1 MRFEEQVHWSEGLFI
16 QPQHL
21 QQMQASL
28 TSLARVQRKISVPFD
43 YGFYD
48 LELDPEALITRR
60 VVIKRFSA
68 VMPDGTEI
76 SMPGNCN
83 VETLELTMENSGQTE
98 VNVYLTV
105 PIRSTIGANLVSENK
120 SNGRYIL
127 KENLVVDENTGEN
140 EIPLISRN
148 INAFLLTDVK
158 NATDCSYIQLCK
170 LRWVSIN
177 AGQPSL
183 QIVNDYMPPF
193 VSLSQDCPLLKIASE
208 LIFQLKAVKNSILDQ
223 FDTDIFDPN
232 NLSGA
237 KLLQLAT
244 LRIVTLYSNRFDS
257 ELVPGRITTYTL
269 YLELVSLLSELESLT
284 PSSMY
289 KPIPIYDHDNLK
301 PVIESLLKRI
311 RDILLRGG
319 VSSALAFEFFEKN
332 SVLQLDDLD
341 ERIFEAKELFLA
353 VQFTGN
359 LRDRVNDIEIGD
371 NFRLI
376 DKKSLSDRIRGVK
389 LLEIRNPPQYL
400 PNIAHTLWFKL
411 DCDSS
416 ERIWKYIKEEKNMA
430 IDCAGALFPNLTA
443 TLYVG
448 VDTH

>member
-1 MRFEEQVHWSEGLFI
+1 MQM
-16 QPQHL
+16 QHL

-28 TSLARVQRKISVPFD
+28 ISLARVQRKISVPFD

-257 ELVPGRITTYTL
+257 ELVPGRISTYTL

-341 ERIFEAKELFLA
+341 ERIFEAKDLFLA

>member
-1 MRFEEQVHWSEGLFI
+1 
-16 QPQHL
+16 
-21 QQMQASL
+21 
-28 TSLARVQRKISVPFD
+28 
-43 YGFYD
+43 
-48 LELDPEALITRR
+48 
-60 VVIKRFSA
+60 
-68 VMPDGTEI
+68 MPDGTEI

>member
-28 TSLARVQRKISVPFD
+28 ISLARVQRKISVPFD

-289 KPIPIYDHDNLK
+289 KPIPIYDHDNLN

>member
-1 MRFEEQVHWSEGLFI
+1 MRFDGQVHWSEGLFI

-21 QQMQASL
+21 QQMQININSL
-28 TSLARVQRKISVPFD
+28 IRAQRKFSVPFD

-48 LELDPEALITRR
+48 LELDPEALTTRR

-83 VETLELTMENSGQTE
+83 VETLELSMENSGQTE
-98 VNVYLTV
+98 VDVYLAV
-105 PIRSTIGANLVSENK
+105 PVHSATESNLKTESK
-120 SNGRYIL
+120 LNGRYTL

-140 EIPLISRN
+140 EIPLISKD

-158 NATDCSYIQLCK
+158 NVTDCSYIQLCR

-183 QIVNDYMPPF
+183 QIINDYMPPF
-193 VSLSQDCPLLKIASE
+193 VALTQDCPLLKPSSE

-223 FDTDIFDPN
+223 FDSDIFDPN
-232 NLSGA
+232 NLTGA
-237 KLLQLAT
+237 KLLQILM
-244 LRIVTLYSNRFDS
+244 LRIVSLYANRLDT
-257 ELVPGRITTYTL
+257 ELVPGRISTFTL
-269 YLELVSLLSELESLT
+269 YTELISLLAELEALT
-284 PSSMY
+284 PSTQY
-289 KPIPIYDHDNLK
+289 QPVPIYDHDNLR
-301 PVIESLLKRI
+301 PVIESLLKRL

-332 SVLQLDDLD
+332 NVLQLDELD
-341 ERIFEAKELFLA
+341 ERIFEAKDLFLA

-359 LRDRVNDIEIGD
+359 LRDRIADIEIGD

-416 ERIWKYIKEEKNMA
+416 ERIWKYIREEKNMA
-430 IDCAGALFPNLTA
+430 IDCANDLFPNLTA

>member
-28 TSLARVQRKISVPFD
+28 TSLARVQRKLFVPFD

-105 PIRSTIGANLVSENK
+105 PIRSTVGSNLKSDSK
-120 SNGRYIL
+120 SNGRYTL

-148 INAFLLTDVK
+148 FNAFLLTDVK

-183 QIVNDYMPPF
+183 QIVSDYMPPF

-257 ELVPGRITTYTL
+257 ELVPSRISTYTL

-301 PVIESLLKRI
+301 PVIEALLKRI

-341 ERIFEAKELFLA
+341 ERIFEAKDLFLA

-430 IDCAGALFPNLTA
+430 IDCAGDLFPNLTA

>member
-28 TSLARVQRKISVPFD
+28 ISLARVQRKISVPFD

-269 YLELVSLLSELESLT
+269 YLELVSLLSELESLS

>member
-28 TSLARVQRKISVPFD
+28 TSLARVQRKLFVPFD

-48 LELDPEALITRR
+48 LELDPEALTTRR

-257 ELVPGRITTYTL
+257 ELVPGRISTYTL

-301 PVIESLLKRI
+301 PVVEALLKRI

-341 ERIFEAKELFLA
+341 ERIFEAKDLFLA

>member
-28 TSLARVQRKISVPFD
+28 ISLARVQRKISVPFD

>member
-1 MRFEEQVHWSEGLFI
+1 MRFYEQVHWSEGLFV

-28 TSLARVQRKISVPFD
+28 TSLARVQRKLYVPFD

-83 VETLELTMENSGQTE
+83 VETLELSMENSGQTE

-105 PIRSTIGANLVSENK
+105 PIRSAVESNLKSDSK
-120 SNGRYIL
+120 SNGRYTL

-140 EIPLISRN
+140 EIPLISRD
-148 INAFLLTDVK
+148 INAFLLTDIR

-193 VSLSQDCPLLKIASE
+193 VSLTQDCPLLKIASE

-232 NLSGA
+232 NLSGS

-244 LRIVTLYSNRFDS
+244 LRIVTMYSNRFDS
-257 ELVPGRITTYTL
+257 ELVPGRISTYTL

-301 PVIESLLKRI
+301 PVIEALLKRI

-341 ERIFEAKELFLA
+341 ERIFEAKDLFLA